1 MDLKGYSKS
10 AWALLVAAAFFSL
23 LFAGGAAATTIP
35 GMTEVSGR
43 FTSETGVEIVF
54 PDGWEGFAIDAE
66 KALIVTTTMGGT
78 SQKAIMLMITDKTEV
93 PDPTDPSGFNQ
104 DPNTDMEC
112 GTPSVSS
119 TTVAGKSGQEVVV
132 ECTTDGVAT
141 MMKMVIANT
150 EQQYIVVMYMAPTAE
165 FAADEAAF
173 DATVQ
178 TLTVEGAIDTT
189 GSGGIPDGDGGAVIG
204 LTALTRT
211 VVIADANVD
220 IDIRTNS
227 TIGQLELDA
236 ETNSVSFTVDGETG
250 TSGTTEISI
259 GEMLEGPYTVTI
271 DGQTTSNFQVTNEGT
286 LDAVMTISY
295 THSVHDVEVTGTSV
309 VPEFPVVLIGV
320 IAAVV
325 GIVAILGRTRLVPG
339 YRQA

>member
-1 MDLKGYSKS
+1 MESKSYSRS

-23 LFAGGAAATTIP
+23 LFAGEAAAQIP

-54 PDGWEGFAIDAE
+54 PDGWEGFAIDTE

-78 SQKAIMLMITDKTEV
+78 SQKSIMLMITDKTEV

-112 GTPSVSS
+112 GTPAVSS

-141 MMKMVIANT
+141 KMKMVIANT

-178 TLTVEGAIDTT
+178 TLTVEGAIDSS
-189 GSGGIPDGDGGAVIG
+189 GSGGVPDGDGGAIIG
-204 LTALTRT
+204 LTAVTRT
-211 VVIADANVD
+211 VILEGANVD
-220 IDIRTNS
+220 VSIRTNS
-227 TIGQLELDA
+227 TISQLDLD
-236 ETNSVSFTVDGETG
+236 ENNKRVSFTVEGETG
-250 TSGTTEISI
+250 TRGTTEIAI
-259 GEMLEGPYTVTI
+259 GKILEGPYTVTMG
-271 DGQTTSNFQVTNEGT
+271 GQATTDFEVANEGS

-295 THSVHDVEVTGTSV
+295 THSSHNVEITGTSV
-309 VPEFPVVLIGV
+309 VPEFPVAVIGV
-320 IAAVV
+320 IAAIV
-325 GIVAILGRTRLVPG
+325 GIVAILGRTRFVTG
-339 YRQA
+339 YRQT